1 MEETRLLHK
10 LIDAERLRILDEL
23 ALIGDGAD
31 SFELVY
37 DRITNLTSIILRAP
51 VVLVTL
57 LTANEQ
63 FFKSYTG
70 LPEPWK
76 SKRRTPLSHSFCK
89 HVVATNQ
96 PLIVRD
102 AREVSFLKNN
112 KAISELDVI
121 AYMGVPVA
129 INTVGGH
136 RTHTLGSFCVIDD
149 RPRLWRDVEVEIVQ
163 QFAGIITQEIELKAK
178 SRLDSRYET
187 ALDSLHESINQ
198 LIDNLDT
205 NLPHAQFLAQIKALR
220 AEKL

>member
-1 MEETRLLHK
+1 MEETYLSQA
-10 LIDAERLRILDEL
+10 LINAERLRILDEL

-31 SFELVY
+31 SFELIY

-76 SKRRTPLSHSFCK
+76 SKRRTPLSHSLCK

-96 PLIVRD
+96 PLIVED
-102 AREVSFLKNN
+102 ARKVSFLKNN

-129 INTVGGH
+129 INAAGGH
-136 RTHTLGSFCVIDD
+136 HTLGSFCVIDD
-149 RPRLWRDVEVEIVQ
+149 RARLWRDVEVEIAQ
-163 QFAGIITQEIELKAK
+163 QFAEIITQEIELKAK
-178 SRLDSRYET
+178 SQLDSRYEK

-198 LIDNLDT
+198 LIDNIDT
-205 NLPHAQFLAQIKALR
+205 DLNHAQLLSQIKALR
-220 AEKL
+220 VEKL